1 MSDRIDSSSF
11 RDSAPMITISLSGR
25 NVNIRVFFCVNCC
38 AEMFEHHEHG
48 DDFRT
53 AFAKAVFLMFQ
64 NTEFNDSNSL
74 TEADFLSASDDNL
87 LLVLNVILEQDDK
100 LKNEY
105 DKATG
110 SSAYEQFFT
119 ANKSI
124 LKNATAGLSKSFKK
138 IAGIFES
145 QNKLLS
151 TSLGDALSIL
161 TIPNDYLPG
170 LTSTISN
177 IPQYEVP
184 QFHSALTGISKI
196 PASEMSGAMQSV
208 SGVNFHQ
215 LQSALVNVPD
225 IQYPELASVIA
236 NIPEP
241 VIDVQA
247 ILAPLHNL
255 AESAQHISE
264 AFSQALQS
272 SVLEL
277 ANATQAILSNM
288 DFSLLTY
295 RKKWSAQRETL
306 LKYGWF
312 YSDEFP
318 DELVNYIHDNQE
330 KLSTDEVNKLI
341 ITHFRNDQC
350 KALKMVVKGWSELPY
365 FACRKRIFHEA
376 LVNHSMR
383 YFLSSVTLLTVHTE
397 GVITDFVRTSL
408 KNPRYKAKK
417 AIEDIKREL
426 EGNNDVSIYEY
437 EVFHD
442 VIDRIEKAFTEG
454 FEHSNPDAASNESRD
469 KIAHGHAYEAE
480 NEVNSLKRFLYL
492 NELYLLFLY
501 LDKKTQNN

>member
-1 MSDRIDSSSF
+1 MSDRIDFSSF
-11 RDSAPMITISLSGR
+11 RDNAPIITISLSGR
-25 NVNIRVFFCVNCC
+25 DANICVFFSMNCC
-38 AEMFEHHEHG
+38 TKMFEHHEQG

-64 NTEFNDSNSL
+64 NTECNDGEGL
-74 TEADFLSASDDNL
+74 TETDFLSAPDDSL
-87 LLVLNVILEQDDK
+87 LLVLNAILEQDNK

-119 ANKSI
+119 ANESI
-124 LKNATAGLSKSFKK
+124 LKNASAGLSKSFER
-138 IAGIFES
+138 ISGIFES

-151 TSLGDALSIL
+151 TSLGNALSNL
-161 TIPNDYLPG
+161 TIPHDYLPG
-170 LTSTISN
+170 LTSAISN
-177 IPQYEVP
+177 IPKYELP
-184 QFHSALTGISKI
+184 QFHSALTDIPKI
-196 PASEMSGAMQSV
+196 PALEISSAMQSM
-208 SGVNFHQ
+208 SKINFTQ

-236 NIPEP
+236 KIPEP

-247 ILAPLHNL
+247 ILAPLHDL
-255 AESAQHISE
+255 AESVQHISE
-264 AFSQALQS
+264 AFSQAMQS
-272 SVLEL
+272 SVLQL
-277 ANATQAILSNM
+277 ANATQSILSNI

-312 YSDEFP
+312 YSDELP
-318 DELVNYIHDNQE
+318 DELVNHIHDNQE

-341 ITHFRNDQC
+341 IAHFRNDRC
-350 KALKMVVKGWSELPY
+350 KALKTVVKGWDELPY

-376 LVNHSMR
+376 LVNHSRR
-383 YFLSSVTLLTVHTE
+383 YFISSVTLLTVHTE

-408 KNPRYKAKK
+408 KNPRYKVKK

-469 KIAHGHAYEAE
+469 KIAHGHVYEAE
-480 NEVNSLKRFLYL
+480 NEVNSLKKFLYL
-492 NELYLLFLY
+492 NELYSLFLY
-501 LDKKTQNN
+501 LDKKTQD